1 MHTADL
7 FADDDTAGPLPERVT
22 LGEQSVLLRG
32 FALAVVDRLLVAV
45 ASVIDQA
52 PLRRMV
58 TPGGYTMS
66 VASTNCGALGWLTD
80 RRGYRYA
87 PADPQNGQPWPAM
100 PDVIH
105 DLGRDAARAAGF
117 DDFDADAC
125 LINRYLPSTKMSLHQ
140 DKDERDM
147 RRPIVS
153 VSLGIPAIFQF
164 GGLQRSD
171 ATQRVPLIHGDVVV
185 WGGVD
190 RLRFHGVLPVKDAH
204 HPLLGA
210 QRLNITLRRAG

>member
-1 MHTADL
+1 MHTPDL
-7 FADDDTAGPLPERVT
+7 FADDDTASPLPTHVP
-22 LGEQSVLLRG
+22 LGAQSVLLRG
-32 FALAVVDRLLVAV
+32 FALPVVDSLIATV
-45 ASVIDQA
+45 ASVIDDA
-52 PLRRMV
+52 PLRQMV

-66 VASTNCGALGWLTD
+66 VALTNCGALGWVSD

-87 PADPQNGQPWPAM
+87 PADPQNGKPWPAM

-140 DKDERDM
+140 DKDEHDM

-153 VSLGIPAIFQF
+153 VSLGIPATFQF

-171 ATQRVPLIHGDVVV
+171 PTQRVPLVHGDVVV

-190 RLRFHGVLPVKDAH
+190 RLRFHGILPVKTAH
-204 HPLLGA
+204 HPQLGA
-210 QRLNITLRRAG
+210 QRLNITLRMAA